1 MPFFLAKLIFSHSY
15 ANYTSRKPVKRRRT
29 DEKMRGF
36 FCYSPAV
43 IKGLKKVTNLF
54 QIGLYPRKTVKF
66 AKFSKKQVCNVKR
79 RSCNVYCYQGLK
91 FMRNKASDRIK
102 VLIA

>member
-15 ANYTSRKPVKRRRT
+15 ANYTSRKPVKRRRI
-29 DEKMRGF
+29 DEKMRF
-36 FCYSPAV
+36 FFLLLTGSHNRVKESYQ
-43 IKGLKKVTNLF
+43 NLF

-79 RSCNVYCYQGLK
+79 RSWNVYCY
-91 FMRNKASDRIK
+91 
-102 VLIA
+102 

>member
-1 MPFFLAKLIFSHSY
+1 MPFFLQNSFLAILML
-15 ANYTSRKPVKRRRT
+15 TSRKPVKRRRT
-29 DEKMRGF
+29 DEKMRVF

-66 AKFSKKQVCNVKR
+66 AKFSKKQVCNVKKKELQCLLLLR
-79 RSCNVYCYQGLK
+79 P
-91 FMRNKASDRIK
+91 
-102 VLIA
+102 